1 MRQLPVGFREESNA
15 YEQSKLFR
23 LVTLTI
29 AENNV
34 LYLVDSNYDITFS
47 NRLYTRFPLSV
58 KDMTL
63 SADGTVE
70 RAQITVAN
78 VSREIEYEIEHN
90 NGLRGCRVTI
100 KKVFEKFLD
109 LTYTVE
115 EDGTIT
121 PSAKVLADPSAYI
134 GDEFLIDAYT
144 SNDQVI
150 VFDLLPVCD
159 FVAKT
164 PRRRYTSNTCSF
176 RYKSAECGYAGA
188 LPTCQKTLQDCRT
201 HNNSMRFGGFP
212 GIPDDIRRI
221 YF

>member
-29 AENNV
+29 TPENV
-34 LYLVDSNYDITFS
+34 LYLVDSNYDVTFGA
-47 NRLYTRFPLSV
+47 RLYTRFPLSV

-78 VSREIEYEIEHN
+78 VSREIEYEVEN
-90 NGLRGCRVTI
+90 NKGLRGCRVTV

-109 LTYTVE
+109 FTYTVG

-121 PSAKVLADPSAYI
+121 PSANTLADSTAYI
-134 GDEFLIDAYT
+134 EDEFLIDAYT

-159 FVAKT
+159 FLAKT

-176 RYKSAECGYAGA
+176 RYKSPECGYAGA

-201 HNNSMRFGGFP
+201 HLNSTRFGGFP